1 MQTKGFIR
9 VLTYA
14 LLLICAFYL
23 SFTFVSNHY
32 QNKAEQKALAA
43 AGIKSPDTSNE
54 KYKAALNE
62 CLDSLAN
69 EKVYLG
75 YYTFQQVREKELGLG
90 LDLKGGMN
98 VTLQISVPD
107 ILRALANNN
116 PDKKFNQAIDNVSK
130 NQTAQDDFV
139 GSFCKEYKK
148 LAPEGSL
155 AQIFRNIE
163 KIKEK
168 PNANDGEVQNILND
182 EVNAMVDN
190 SYKVLRNRIDRF
202 GVVQPNIQKLQST
215 GRILLE
221 LPGVKEPERVRKLLQ
236 GAANLEFYETY
247 TLADIVGSLRQL
259 SDQAQANKT
268 VAAEE
273 ATAENAEAPAEE
285 AAAEPAKAEA
295 EATAKAE
302 EAKKEE
308 PKKTEGALTL
318 AQLTGFEAL
327 ASAQAGSPV
336 VGYVSAADTAA
347 VNAILRSPV
356 AKTILPAD
364 LKLAWTVKPEKMQG
378 GHEAFQL
385 VALRTVNGQP
395 VLNGDVVT
403 RATSEFDNLQGQ
415 IVSMTMNDEGARN
428 WSRITGQNIGKAIAI
443 VLDDQVYS
451 FPNVNSQID
460 GGRSQISG
468 RFTVEEAGDLA
479 NVLESGKMVARVNVA
494 SESVIGPSL
503 GKESIRKG
511 VISFIVALIL
521 LMIFMVC
528 TYGVY
533 AGNIANLGLLMNL
546 FFTIGILASF
556 QSVLTLPGIAG
567 IVLTLG
573 MAVDAN
579 VLIFERCKE
588 ELRAGKG
595 LKAAVSDGYKNAFSA
610 IFDSNLTTIITGII
624 LILLGSGPIRG
635 FAVTLVIGICCSFF
649 TAVFATRL
657 VMEHFVNKGT
667 FDKMTFTT
675 PLTRNLMQNV
685 KFDFMGAA
693 KKTAIIVLA
702 LLVIMGA
709 LFGLRGLQRGI
720 DFSGGRNYVVQFDHP
735 VSTTALE
742 AQLRNEFI
750 NPDGTEATTS
760 VITIDNDTK
769 VRVSTNYKIKDN
781 GEGVSDEIMDK
792 LYNGL
797 KSELGSMTKEDFSM
811 SNEDIGV
818 VSSETVGPSIASDM
832 TRQAIWAVLFSLLAM
847 ALYIL
852 FRFRNIAFSI
862 GALAAVAFTSFVVI
876 GFYNLHGLLPFS
888 MEIDQTFIAA
898 ILTVI
903 GYQVNDT
910 VVVFDRVRE
919 YRKLYPKQDLYTT
932 FNKALCSTLSRTMMT
947 SITTLLVL
955 FIMLFFGG
963 ESIRSFIFAM
973 ILGVIIGTCSSLFIA
988 SPVAYWIARR
998 SDKKEAALATARK

>member
-43 AGIKSPDTSNE
+43 AGIKSADTSNS
-54 KYKAALNE
+54 KYKTALNE
-62 CLDSLAN
+62 YLDSLAN

-116 PDKKFNQAIDNVSK
+116 PDKKFNQAIDNVAK
-130 NQTAQDDFV
+130 NRTAQDDFV

-148 LAPEGSL
+148 LAPEGNL
-155 AQIFRNIE
+155 AQIFRGIE
-163 KIKEK
+163 RIKEK

-221 LPGVKEPERVRKLLQ
+221 LPGVREPERVRKLLQ
-236 GAANLEFYETY
+236 GAANLEFYLTY
-247 TLADIVGSLRQL
+247 TLADIAGPLRQL
-259 SDQAQANKT
+259 SDQAKANVT
-268 VAAEE
+268 VADAPADTTAAAD
-273 ATAENAEAPAEE
+273 ATA
-285 AAAEPAKAEA
+285 AAVD
-295 EATAKAE
+295 TAKA
-302 EAKKEE
+302 AAPAPKAE
-308 PKKTEGALTL
+308 PKAADTKKGEESLTL

-327 ASAQAGSPV
+327 VSAQAGSPV
-336 VGYVSAADTAA
+336 VGYVSVGDTAA
-347 VNAILRSPV
+347 VNAISHSPL

-364 LKLAWTVKPEKMQG
+364 LKLAWTVKPAEMQG

-385 VALRTVNGQP
+385 VALRTLNGQP

-403 RATSEFDNLQGQ
+403 RASSEFDNLQGQ
-415 IVSMTMNDEGARN
+415 VVSMTMNDEGARQ
-428 WSRITGQNIGKAIAI
+428 WSRITGENIGKAIAI

-503 GKESIRKG
+503 GKESIAKG
-511 VISFIVALIL
+511 LRSFA
-521 LMIFMVC
+521 
-528 TYGVY
+528 
-533 AGNIANLGLLMNL
+533 IALGLLMLFMWFAYGWQAGSIAILGLIMNL

-667 FDKMTFTT
+667 FDKMTFNTS
-675 PLTRNLMQNV
+675 LTRHLMENV
-685 KFDFMGAA
+685 NFDFMGAA
-693 KKTAIIVLA
+693 KKTAIVVLA

-709 LFGLRGLQRGI
+709 LFGLRGLNRGI

-735 VSTTALE
+735 VSTQTLE
-742 AQLRNEFI
+742 SQLESQF
-750 NPDGTEATTS
+750 PGATTS

-769 VRVSTNYKIKDN
+769 VRVSTNYKIEDTA
-781 GEGVSDEIMDK
+781 EGVDDEIVAK
-792 LYNGL
+792 LYEGL
-797 KSELGSMTKEDFSM
+797 KSDLGSMSKNDFSM
-811 SNEDIGV
+811 SNESVGI

-955 FIMLFFGG
+955 IIMLVFGG

-998 SDKKEAALATARK
+998 SDKKEAALATAKK

>member
-14 LLLICAFYL
+14 LILICLFYL

-32 QNKAEQKALAA
+32 QNKAEQKALTA
-43 AGIKSPDTSNE
+43 AGIKTPDTSNE
-54 KYKAALNE
+54 KYKTALNE
-62 CLDSLAN
+62 YLDSLAN
-69 EKVYLG
+69 QKVYLG

-130 NQTAQDDFV
+130 NQAAQEDFV

-155 AQIFRNIE
+155 AQIFRNVE
-163 KIKEK
+163 RIKEK
-168 PNANDGEVQNILND
+168 PNANDNEVENILKD
-182 EVNAMVDN
+182 EVNSMVDN

-236 GAANLEFYETY
+236 GAANLEFYLTY
-247 TLADIVGSLRQL
+247 TLNDIAAPLRQL
-259 SDQAQANKT
+259 SDQAKANTT
-268 VAAEE
+268 VAAADSTKTEDM
-273 ATAENAEAPAEE
+273 AAANDSTKAAEAKAAPA
-285 AAAEPAKAEA
+285 AK
-295 EATAKAE
+295 
-302 EAKKEE
+302 
-308 PKKTEGALTL
+308 EGEMTL
-318 AQLTGFEAL
+318 AQLTSFEAL
-327 ASAQAGSPV
+327 VGGGQGGSPV
-336 VGYVSAADTAA
+336 VGYVPTADTAA
-347 VNAILRSPV
+347 VNAIINSPI

-378 GHEAFQL
+378 GHETFQL
-385 VALRTVNGQP
+385 VALKTLNGQP

-403 RATSEFDNLQGQ
+403 RATSEYDNLQGQ
-415 IVSMTMNDEGARN
+415 VVSMTMNDEGARQ
-428 WSRITGQNIGKAIAI
+428 WSRITGDNIGKAIAI

-503 GKESIRKG
+503 GKESIEKG
-511 VISFIVALIL
+511 FWSFIIALIA
-521 LMIFMVC
+521 LMFFMWLA
-528 TYGVY
+528 YGWQ
-533 AGNIANLGLLMNL
+533 AGSIANLGLLLNL
-546 FFTIGILASF
+546 FFTMGILASF

-667 FDKMTFTT
+667 FDKMTFNTS
-675 PLTRNLMQNV
+675 LTRNLMENV
-685 KFDFMGAA
+685 KFNFMGAA
-693 KKTAIIVLA
+693 KKTSVIVLA
-702 LLVIMGA
+702 LIA
-709 LFGLRGLQRGI
+709 IFAILFFARGLNRGI
-720 DFSGGRNYVVQFDHP
+720 DFSGGRNFVVQFDHP
-735 VSTTALE
+735 VKTQALEDQLE
-742 AQLRNEFI
+742 AQFPGAN
-750 NPDGTEATTS
+750 TS

-769 VRVSTNYKIKDN
+769 VRISTNYKIEDSS
-781 GEGVSDEIMDK
+781 EGVDDEIMGK
-792 LYNGL
+792 LYEGL
-797 KSELGSMTKEDFSM
+797 KSDLGNMSQADFSM

-832 TRQAIWAVLFSLLAM
+832 TREAVWAVLFSLLAM

-955 FIMLFFGG
+955 FIMLFLGG
-963 ESIRSFIFAM
+963 ASIRSFIFAM
-973 ILGVIIGTCSSLFIA
+973 ILGVIIGTASSLFIA

-998 SDKKEAALATARK
+998 SDKKEAALATAKK

>member
-14 LLLICAFYL
+14 LILICLFYL
-23 SFTFVSNHY
+23 SFTIVSNHY
-32 QNKAEQKALAA
+32 QNKAEQKALAT
-43 AGIKSPDTSNE
+43 AGIKSADTSNE

-62 CLDSLAN
+62 YLDSLAN

-148 LAPEGSL
+148 LAPEGNL
-155 AQIFRNIE
+155 AQIFRGIDR
-163 KIKEK
+163 IKEK
-168 PNANDGEVQNILND
+168 PNANDREVQNILND
-182 EVNAMVDN
+182 EVNSMVDN

-236 GAANLEFYETY
+236 GAANLEFYTTY
-247 TLADIVGSLRQL
+247 TLGDIVGSLRQL

-268 VAAEE
+268 TAAAPAEAAATDST
-273 ATAENAEAPAEE
+273 ATAEVKAAADSAAK
-285 AAAEPAKAEA
+285 AAAEAAPATKDG
-295 EATAKAE
+295 K
-302 EAKKEE
+302 
-308 PKKTEGALTL
+308 LTL

-327 ASAQAGSPV
+327 ASGGAGSPV

-347 VNAILRSPV
+347 VNAIVHSPM

-415 IVSMTMNDEGARN
+415 VVSMTMNDEGARQ
-428 WSRITGQNIGKAIAI
+428 WSIITNQNIGKAIAI

-451 FPNVNSQID
+451 FPNVNSRID

-468 RFTVEEAGDLA
+468 RFTVEEANDLA

-511 VISFIVALIL
+511 LISFIVALIL

-528 TYGVY
+528 TYGWQ
-533 AGNIANLGLLMNL
+533 AGMIANLGLFLNL
-546 FFTIGILASF
+546 FFTMGILASF

-667 FDKMTFTT
+667 FDKMTFNTS
-675 PLTRNLMQNV
+675 LTRHLMENV
-685 KFDFMGAA
+685 QFNFMGAA
-693 KKTAIIVLA
+693 KKTSIIVLA
-702 LLVIMGA
+702 LIVVMGA
-709 LFGLRGLQRGI
+709 LFGLRGLNRGI
-720 DFSGGRNYVVQFDHP
+720 DFSGGRNFVVQFDHP
-735 VSTTALE
+735 VSTQTLESQLE
-742 AQLRNEFI
+742 AQF
-750 NPDGTEATTS
+750 PGATTS

-769 VRVSTNYKIKDN
+769 VRVSTNYKIEDSS
-781 GEGVSDEIMDK
+781 EGVDDEIMSK
-792 LYNGL
+792 LYDGL
-797 KSELGSMTKEDFSM
+797 KSELGSMSKDDFSM
-811 SNEDIGV
+811 SNESVGV

-832 TRQAIWAVLFSLLAM
+832 TRQAVWAVLFSLLAM

-955 FIMLFFGG
+955 FIMLFLGG

-998 SDKKEAALATARK
+998 SDKKEAALASARK

>member
-14 LLLICAFYL
+14 LILICLFYL

-32 QNKAEQKALAA
+32 QNKAEQKALTA
-43 AGIKSPDTSNE
+43 AGIKTPDTSNE
-54 KYKAALNE
+54 KYKTALNE
-62 CLDSLAN
+62 YLDSLAN
-69 EKVYLG
+69 QKVYLG

-130 NQTAQDDFV
+130 NQTAQEDFV

-155 AQIFRNIE
+155 AQIFRNVE
-163 KIKEK
+163 RIKEK
-168 PNANDGEVQNILND
+168 PNANDNEVENILKD
-182 EVNAMVDN
+182 EVNSMVDN

-236 GAANLEFYETY
+236 GAANLEFYLTY
-247 TLADIVGSLRQL
+247 TLNDIAAPLRQL
-259 SDQAQANKT
+259 SDQAKANTT
-268 VAAEE
+268 VAAADSTKTEDM
-273 ATAENAEAPAEE
+273 AAANDSTKAAEAKAAPAV
-285 AAAEPAKAEA
+285 
-295 EATAKAE
+295 
-302 EAKKEE
+302 KEGE
-308 PKKTEGALTL
+308 MTL
-318 AQLTGFEAL
+318 AQLTSFEAL
-327 ASAQAGSPV
+327 VGGGQGGSPV
-336 VGYVSAADTAA
+336 VGYVPTADTAA
-347 VNAILRSPV
+347 VNAIINSPI

-378 GHEAFQL
+378 GHETFQL
-385 VALRTVNGQP
+385 VALKTLNGQP

-403 RATSEFDNLQGQ
+403 RATSEYDNLQGQ
-415 IVSMTMNDEGARN
+415 VVSMTMNDEGARQ
-428 WSRITGQNIGKAIAI
+428 WSRITGDNIGKAIAI

-503 GKESIRKG
+503 GKESIEKG
-511 VISFIVALIL
+511 FWSFIIALIA
-521 LMIFMVC
+521 LMFFMWLA
-528 TYGVY
+528 YGWQ
-533 AGNIANLGLLMNL
+533 AGSIANLGLLLNL
-546 FFTIGILASF
+546 FFTMGILASF

-667 FDKMTFTT
+667 FEKMTFNTS
-675 PLTRNLMQNV
+675 LTRHLMENV
-685 KFDFMGAA
+685 QFNFMGAA
-693 KKTAIIVLA
+693 KKTSVIVLA
-702 LLVIMGA
+702 LIA
-709 LFGLRGLQRGI
+709 IFAILFFARGLNRGI
-720 DFSGGRNYVVQFDHP
+720 DFSGGRNFVVQFDHP
-735 VSTTALE
+735 VKTQALEDQLE
-742 AQLRNEFI
+742 AQFPGAN
-750 NPDGTEATTS
+750 TS

-769 VRVSTNYKIKDN
+769 VRISTNYKIDDAS
-781 GEGVSDEIMDK
+781 EGVDDEIMGK
-792 LYNGL
+792 LYEGL
-797 KSELGSMTKEDFSM
+797 KSELGSMSKADFSM

-832 TRQAIWAVLFSLLAM
+832 TREAVWAVLFSLLAM

-955 FIMLFFGG
+955 FIMLFLGG
-963 ESIRSFIFAM
+963 ASIRSFIFAM
-973 ILGVIIGTCSSLFIA
+973 ILGVIIGTASSLFIA

-998 SDKKEAALATARK
+998 SDKKEAALATAKK